1 MEFEIKAK
9 DCFAKGQATDSGF
22 VVRAGAL
29 VRRDIVAS
37 AQHNLPAIRKKLTDT
52 GVIGEVDGQLKF
64 LKDHLFQTPSGAA
77 AAVMGRTA
85 NGWIEW
91 KSTSGK
97 SLGQVKRDAEG
108 GPTSLSERKK
118 SEILARYQELL
129 ADSKLIPNEQLQTY
143 YSSFQSRFNVEVL
156 QKMDGEQLLSYM
168 HDHKNRDSLVY
179 WLEFKNDED
188 FQTRN
193 FGSIAG
199 GNALKFGIFRRKET
213 GIWQAADETNRPS
226 NISLEQA
233 IATARKHRDQMVQG
247 VRLLNELREN
257 GSDEDY
263 AGLQSQMD
271 ELAPDVSGLAWGHK
285 YFSLFFPNKLDD
297 FHSPLW
303 QRFHLIRLLQLPPE
317 GEGRYLCAGRYVA
330 GAHET
335 GLSMNHFTFVLNS
348 FGDRHQY
355 WRIESDGPT
364 SQRWLEMTG
373 ASIVGMNWS
382 LPELSW
388 VKANKVSRD
397 EVKKQVTGPG
407 AASQVSEIINF
418 VGKMS
423 PGDVIL
429 GVHGDTVHGVG
440 QVTGDYVFDQSSLL
454 PHQKTVKWLGFD
466 EWRLPEDEGVWSGFG
481 EIKKHEENI
490 LAIERQRQIHSE
502 TPLNPPKP
510 PVLPP
515 GKRKFRLT
523 GIPGRIQASL
533 EKKGQV
539 ILFGPPGT
547 GKTYW
552 ADLAARQ
559 LAASMNLG
567 KSLDQVTDAEASALT
582 SGGNAVVR
590 WCCFHPAYGYEDFI
604 EGYRPT
610 TKNDQMQF
618 SLRDGIFKNMCSDA
632 RKSPGQHF
640 FLVIDEINRGDIPRI
655 FGELL
660 MIMEKDKRGKQV
672 ALPVSQ
678 SHFSVPDNLHI
689 IGTMNTADRSIS
701 LLDAALRRRF
711 GFIELMPDGSVL
723 RDVVIKG
730 IPLRGWFEALN
741 QRIRLHVGRDARNLQ
756 VGHSYLMT
764 AGKPISTFEEFK
776 RAVRDDIIP
785 LIEEYCYEDFNAL
798 QQILGPGM
806 FDATS
811 QQIRQELFED
821 QDANLVQAL
830 LEPCPDI
837 STSSE
842 LVDNPDV
849 AEPDD
854 ESVDEEEA

>member
-1 MEFEIKAK
+1 MDFEIN
-9 DCFAKGQATDSGF
+9 D
-22 VVRAGAL
+22 
-29 VRRDIVAS
+29 
-37 AQHNLPAIRKKLTDT
+37 
-52 GVIGEVDGQLKF
+52 E
-64 LKDHLFQTPSGAA
+64 PS
-77 AAVMGRTA
+77 
-85 NGWIEW
+85 
-91 KSTSGK
+91 
-97 SLGQVKRDAEG
+97 
-108 GPTSLSERKK
+108 SLSATKK
-118 SEILARYQELL
+118 AEIVARYQELL
-129 ADSKLIPNEQLQTY
+129 SNSKVLPVEQIQAYYSAFRERFSVDKLSKL
-143 YSSFQSRFNVEVL
+143 
-156 QKMDGEQLLSYM
+156 DGEELLVYM
-168 HDHKNRDSLVY
+168 HDHRNHDSLVY
-179 WLEFKNDED
+179 WLEFKNDEE
-188 FQTRN
+188 FQTRV

-199 GNALKFGIFRRKET
+199 GSALKFVIFRRKET
-213 GIWQAADETNRPS
+213 GMWQAPDPTNRPM
-226 NISLEQA
+226 NISLDDA
-233 IATARKHRDQMVQG
+233 IITARSHRDQLIEG
-247 VRLLNELREN
+247 IRLLEKLPVS
-257 GSDEDY
+257 GTDEDY
-263 AGLQSQMD
+263 AKLQNDMD
-271 ELAPDVSGLAWGHK
+271 DLAPEVSSLAWGHK

-303 QRFHLIRLLQLPPE
+303 QSFHLLRLLQLPPK
-317 GEGRYLCAGRYVA
+317 GEGRYRCAGRYVK
-330 GAHET
+330 GALET
-335 GLSMNHFTFVLNS
+335 GIPMNHFTFVLNS

-355 WRIESDGPT
+355 WRINSQGPSSRKWSEMVAT
-364 SQRWLEMTG
+364 SI
-373 ASIVGMNWS
+373 AGMDWN
-382 LPELSW
+382 LPDLSW

-397 EVKKQVTGPG
+397 QLKKQVTGKD
-407 AASQVSEIINF
+407 SSNQVSEIINF
-418 VGKMS
+418 VGKLG
-423 PGDVIL
+423 PGDIIL
-429 GVHGDTVHGVG
+429 AADGNSVHGIG
-440 QVTGDYVFDQSSLL
+440 QVTGDYVFDPASSL
-454 PHQKTVKWLGFD
+454 PHQKTVNWLKLD
-466 EWRLPEDEGVWSGFG
+466 CWQLPEDEGSWTGFG
-481 EIKKHEENI
+481 EIKKHDENI
-490 LAIERQRQIHSE
+490 LEIERHRQAQTESL
-502 TPLNPPKP
+502 P
-510 PVLPP
+510 LPP
-515 GKRKFRLT
+515 RPDDFDVKKKFKLN

-567 KSLDQVTDAEASALT
+567 KSLDQITDAEASALT
-582 SGGNAVVR
+582 SGENAVVR

-678 SHFSVPDNLHI
+678 SQFSVPDNLHI

-764 AGKPISTFEEFK
+764 AGKPIATFEEFK

-798 QQILGPGM
+798 QQILGPGL
-806 FDATS
+806 FDSAS

-842 LVDNPDV
+842 LVDNPDA